1 MRPPSLRRLLAVL
14 ATTALSFA
22 SSAQAVLTINTP
34 WIRAPSATSPAEAY
48 MELRSSEGAALVGV
62 ASEAAPRIAIRPP
75 GKGNAALNELEL
87 AAGETRVL
95 APGSYR
101 LELVRV
107 SHPLKLGE
115 WVPLTLTFRNP
126 DGTEQQMAIRAEVR
140 RRSAIDDHRHMFT
153 H

>member
-1 MRPPSLRRLLAVL
+1 
-14 ATTALSFA
+14 
-22 SSAQAVLTINTP
+22 
-34 WIRAPSATSPAEAY
+34 

-75 GKGNAALNELEL
+75 GKGKTALPEL
-87 AAGETRVL
+87 ALPAGDTRAL
-95 APGSYR
+95 AAGSYR
-101 LELVRV
+101 LKLVRV

-140 RRSAIDDHRHMFT
+140 RRSAIDDHRRMFT